1 MTILLK
7 ETMTVADN
15 HPSQL
20 SAFQKWDWVAAHI
33 LYTNNICAAL
43 AGLPTA
49 AFYGSD
55 TLWIHSMLLVND
67 PDFEDACS
75 VLHANGF
82 KDVPTDQYH
91 YEIFQSPNSDPD
103 RKDSV
108 KWRMLSPSERS
119 GGETILIPASHWH
132 FEVTDDTTII
142 VDGIRLPK
150 FSSYLHGE

>member
-1 MTILLK
+1 MIFRNGIGLQLKFSTQTTSALLLQ
-7 ETMTVADN
+7 D
-15 HPSQL
+15 
-20 SAFQKWDWVAAHI
+20 FQVEVPAE
-33 LYTNNICAAL
+33 
-43 AGLPTA
+43 

-75 VLHANGF
+75 VLHTNGF
-82 KDVPTDQYH
+82 KDVPTDQSDYK
-91 YEIFQSPNSDPD
+91 FLQPPDSDPD
-103 RKDSV
+103 GKDSV
-108 KWRMLSPSERS
+108 RWRMLCPSGRS

-150 FSSYLHGE
+150 FSSYLQIK